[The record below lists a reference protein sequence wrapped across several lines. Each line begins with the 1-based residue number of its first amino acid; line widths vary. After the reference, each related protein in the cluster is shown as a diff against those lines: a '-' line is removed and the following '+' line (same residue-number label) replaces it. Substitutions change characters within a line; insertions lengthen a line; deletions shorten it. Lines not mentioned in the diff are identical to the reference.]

1 MMSCTALYKDCLRS
15 AAYALARVTNM
26 PAYDDCVADAVSAL
40 RVFVEKCQSPFD
52 AQEITSQL
60 EQVNRESGARR
71 ISWALLEVF
80 CINFYPSQQPHEGVW
95 TCSARL
101 NK

>member
-1 MMSCTALYKDCLRS
+1 MSCTTLYKDCLRS
-15 AAYALARVTNM
+15 ATYALTRVTNM

-60 EQVNRESGARR
+60 EQVNRESGTRR

-80 CINFYPSQQPHEGVW
+80 CINFYPSQQTHEGVW
-95 TCSARL
+95 TCSAQL

>member
-1 MMSCTALYKDCLRS
+1 MSCTALYKDCLRS

-52 AQEITSQL
+52 A
-60 EQVNRESGARR
+60 
-71 ISWALLEVF
+71 
-80 CINFYPSQQPHEGVW
+80 
-95 TCSARL
+95 
-101 NK
+101 

>member
-1 MMSCTALYKDCLRS
+1 MYKDCLRS

-60 EQVNRESGARR
+60 EQVNRESGTWR

-80 CINFYPSQQPHEGVW
+80 FINFYSKSAAKGYGP
-95 TCSARL
+95 TCYRVQGRRYI
-101 NK
+101 